1 MRCILIY
8 MISDTRVTPTAS
20 TDDDLPVQVGKA
32 AIMPRR
38 LTSTALLQGDRQ
50 VVIEHAGR
58 EYLLRITAQG
68 KLILTA

>member
-1 MRCILIY
+1 MRCILIS
-8 MISDTRVTPTAS
+8 MISDIRVSATPPTS
-20 TDDDLPVQVGKA
+20 DDLPAQKVA
-32 AIMPRR
+32 SSIALRR
-38 LTSTALLQGDRQ
+38 LTSAGLLQGDRQ

>member
-1 MRCILIY
+1 MRCILIS
-8 MISDTRVTPTAS
+8 MISDTRVTPTPS
-20 TDDDLPVQVGKA
+20 TDDDLPAQLGTA
-32 AIMPRR
+32 AITPRR

>member
-8 MISDTRVTPTAS
+8 MISDTRVLPPPSTA
-20 TDDDLPVQVGKA
+20 DDLPPQVGNS
-32 AIMPRR
+32 AIALRR
-38 LTSTALLQGDRQ
+38 LTSAALLQGDRR

-58 EYLLRITAQG
+58 EYLLRVTAQG

>member
-1 MRCILIY
+1 MRCILIS
-8 MISDTRVTPTAS
+8 MISDTRVTATPS
-20 TDDDLPVQVGKA
+20 TDDDLPVQLGTA
-32 AIMPRR
+32 AITPRR

>member
-1 MRCILIY
+1 
-8 MISDTRVTPTAS
+8 MISDTRVPPTPP
-20 TDDDLPVQVGKA
+20 TDDELPAQRGA
-32 AIMPRR
+32 SAIAMRR

-58 EYLLRITAQG
+58 EYLLRVTAQG

>member
-1 MRCILIY
+1 
-8 MISDTRVTPTAS
+8 MISDTRASSTPS
-20 TDDDLPVQVGKA
+20 TDDDLPVQVGTA
-32 AIMPRR
+32 LTPRR

-58 EYLLRITAQG
+58 EYLLRVTAQG

>member
-1 MRCILIY
+1 MRCILIS
-8 MISDTRVTPTAS
+8 MISDTRVTPTPS
-20 TDDDLPVQVGKA
+20 TDDDLPVQLGTA
-32 AIMPRR
+32 AITPRR

>member
-1 MRCILIY
+1 MRCILIF